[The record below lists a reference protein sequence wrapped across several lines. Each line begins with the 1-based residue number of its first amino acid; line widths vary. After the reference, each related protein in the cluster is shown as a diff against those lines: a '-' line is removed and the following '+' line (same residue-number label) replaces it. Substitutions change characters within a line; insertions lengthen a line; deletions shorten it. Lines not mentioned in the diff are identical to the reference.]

1 MTCVRHGQTEFVLEG
16 RGYYRCKR
24 CRADRV
30 SEHRRKLKALL
41 VAEAGGRCVV
51 CGYDRYVG
59 ALEFHHLDP
68 AQKRLTLSR
77 NGVTLSLDAVRAEA
91 AKCVL
96 VCSNCHAE
104 VEAGVTRVPARVRDG
119 PLPVPRLDRK

>member
-1 MTCVRHGQTEFVLEG
+1 MSCVRHGDTEFVLQG
-16 RGYYRCKR
+16 RGYYRSKR
-24 CRADRV
+24 CRAERV
-30 SEHRRKLKALL
+30 SEHRRKLEVLL

-68 AQKRLTLSR
+68 TQKRLTLSR

-104 VEAGVTRVPARVRDG
+104 VEAGVTSVPATVRDG
-119 PLPVPRLDRK
+119 PLPLCEAEPQ